1 MASGATCLAAAAA
14 LLFGAAAGAAHAAEV
29 PTIAP
34 IAVGHSR
41 SGSEFASDAPWVAP
55 TAHKQLQWDS
65 KGRWGLRLD
74 MIQPTQRDP
83 GLKDMQAG
91 AFFRI
96 TPSLQ
101 VNGTVGLGE
110 NRLAAAQPQRVTPQ
124 DAAPQVHLE
133 TAFRF

>member
-1 MASGATCLAAAAA
+1 MLTAAAA
-14 LLFGAAAGAAHAAEV
+14 LLFGAAAGAAHAAEA
-29 PTIAP
+29 IAP
-34 IAVGHSR
+34 ITPVAHSR
-41 SGSEFASDAPWVAP
+41 SGSEFALDAPWAAP
-55 TAHKQLQWDS
+55 AAHKQLQWDS
-65 KGRWGLRLD
+65 KGKWGLRLD
-74 MIQPTQRDP
+74 MIQPNQRDP

-101 VNGTVGLGE
+101 VNGTVGLGD
-110 NRLAAAQPQRVTPQ
+110 NRLAAAQPQHVTPQ

>member
-1 MASGATCLAAAAA
+1 MSTP
-14 LLFGAAAGAAHAAEV
+14 HA
-29 PTIAP
+29 
-34 IAVGHSR
+34 R

-55 TAHKQLQWDS
+55 ATHKQLQWDS

-74 MIQPTQRDP
+74 MIQPTIRDP
-83 GLKDMQAG
+83 GIKDMQAG

-101 VNGTVGLGE
+101 VNGTVGLGD
-110 NRLAAAQPQRVTPQ
+110 RLSEPQPQHVTPQ
-124 DAAPQVHLE
+124 DTSPQVHLE